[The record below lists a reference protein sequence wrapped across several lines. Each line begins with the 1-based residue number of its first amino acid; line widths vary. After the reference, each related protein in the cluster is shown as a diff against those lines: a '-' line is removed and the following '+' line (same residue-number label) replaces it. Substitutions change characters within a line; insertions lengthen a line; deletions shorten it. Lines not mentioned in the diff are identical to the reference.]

1 MKIFHIFNCDIEG
14 LLVKTHDPG
23 FVQSINVFVIVSYR
37 HCLTSAVHCNVSLTS
52 NDTSVLL
59 LHLHRKEE
67 LPADI
72 LVLVKNVFNK
82 FLHRLQCT
90 VDNLIL
96 LQFDTEFNETSSGL
110 KPTDETQG
118 SETDQE
124 EIDPR
129 PRTGSA
135 GVVWLR
141 H

>member
-1 MKIFHIFNCDIEG
+1 MSGTLCGRQDTSKTRERISSLTSDYATRGVRANRHQDTARDSPLKIFHIFNCDID
-14 LLVKTHDPG
+14 V
-23 FVQSINVFVIVSYR
+23 Y
-37 HCLTSAVHCNVSLTS
+37 
-52 NDTSVLL
+52 
-59 LHLHRKEE
+59 
-67 LPADI
+67 
-72 LVLVKNVFNK
+72 
-82 FLHRLQCT
+82 

-135 GVVWLR
+135 GVGSHVTVVTGLATYPVVKYAAFNR
-141 H
+141 SAS